1 MRNIV
6 ILNSLHFS
14 YPLPILMRV
23 SYNTL
28 IVKQNTSD
36 YYKYR
41 KIFQERTSPYMGI
54 IRLSTVFQAILWL
67 RCFLG
72 AKKLEI
78 EIFLYLCDI
87 HPNYYTYYE
96 KFS

>member
-36 YYKYR
+36 YYKYIEIKSFGTR
-41 KIFQERTSPYMGI
+41 MSEPKTAADSQF
-54 IRLSTVFQAILWL
+54 RLSTDSPAKMLNDTFTDGQA
-67 RCFLG
+67 
-72 AKKLEI
+72 
-78 EIFLYLCDI
+78 
-87 HPNYYTYYE
+87 
-96 KFS
+96 

>member
-36 YYKYR
+36 YYKYTQILLFLLPVSD
-41 KIFQERTSPYMGI
+41 KTYPKSIEKHERSNVY
-54 IRLSTVFQAILWL
+54 SS
-67 RCFLG
+67 
-72 AKKLEI
+72 E
-78 EIFLYLCDI
+78 
-87 HPNYYTYYE
+87 H
-96 KFS
+96 

>member
-36 YYKYR
+36 YYKYSEKQGAWQR
-41 KIFQERTSPYMGI
+41 NANLFQIEACNNAVI
-54 IRLSTVFQAILWL
+54 IALFAQLHN
-67 RCFLG
+67 C
-72 AKKLEI
+72 
-78 EIFLYLCDI
+78 
-87 HPNYYTYYE
+87 NN
-96 KFS
+96 

>member
-1 MRNIV
+1 
-6 ILNSLHFS
+6 
-14 YPLPILMRV
+14 
-23 SYNTL
+23 
-28 IVKQNTSD
+28 
-36 YYKYR
+36 
-41 KIFQERTSPYMGI
+41 MGI

-67 RCFLG
+67 RCFVG

>member
-36 YYKYR
+36 YYKYKE
-41 KIFQERTSPYMGI
+41 KISISCEKSIKNVDFYMRAVMNLLPEPY
-54 IRLSTVFQAILWL
+54 FH
-67 RCFLG
+67 
-72 AKKLEI
+72 
-78 EIFLYLCDI
+78 I
-87 HPNYYTYYE
+87 HRFSFHRYTG
-96 KFS
+96 FI

>member
-36 YYKYR
+36 YYKY
-41 KIFQERTSPYMGI
+41 KKYPQKQ
-54 IRLSTVFQAILWL
+54 QAIL
-67 RCFLG
+67 
-72 AKKLEI
+72 
-78 EIFLYLCDI
+78 IFSQTPPPAFADTA
-87 HPNYYTYYE
+87 HTD
-96 KFS
+96 F

>member
-36 YYKYR
+36 YYKYTNFR
-41 KIFQERTSPYMGI
+41 Q
-54 IRLSTVFQAILWL
+54 IRIAEKPSFRLPIKNTPIHLFA
-67 RCFLG
+67 
-72 AKKLEI
+72 ENN
-78 EIFLYLCDI
+78 LCTFTEASKRD
-87 HPNYYTYYE
+87 
-96 KFS
+96 KGDA

>member
-36 YYKYR
+36 YYKYMEKKTINNWSTKR
-41 KIFQERTSPYMGI
+41 NPLDRLTDKRIFIKSDYLESY
-54 IRLSTVFQAILWL
+54 
-67 RCFLG
+67 FL
-72 AKKLEI
+72 KK
-78 EIFLYLCDI
+78 
-87 HPNYYTYYE
+87 
-96 KFS
+96 S

>member
-1 MRNIV
+1 V

-36 YYKYR
+36 YYKY
-41 KIFQERTSPYMGI
+41 KNKVAIWLNSLSFYVLIFINGLMAD
-54 IRLSTVFQAILWL
+54 RLQVNFGEENS
-67 RCFLG
+67 
-72 AKKLEI
+72 
-78 EIFLYLCDI
+78 
-87 HPNYYTYYE
+87 
-96 KFS
+96 

>member
-36 YYKYR
+36 YYKYTKLNHHLYSAHDLIAKSSGVIVQNALMNALAR
-41 KIFQERTSPYMGI
+41 RAFVINGI
-54 IRLSTVFQAILWL
+54 LRSMAARRIL
-67 RCFLG
+67 
-72 AKKLEI
+72 
-78 EIFLYLCDI
+78 
-87 HPNYYTYYE
+87 
-96 KFS
+96 

>member
-36 YYKYR
+36 YYKYN
-41 KIFQERTSPYMGI
+41 ERY
-54 IRLSTVFQAILWL
+54 FILQL
-67 RCFLG
+67 NVSVKMRVESYFYSEYPQNETELFG
-72 AKKLEI
+72 A
-78 EIFLYLCDI
+78 
-87 HPNYYTYYE
+87 
-96 KFS
+96 

>member
-36 YYKYR
+36 YYKYMNFYCFVAVR
-41 KIFQERTSPYMGI
+41 WQVRQRTGYIKMSQVWIVDYKHVSLIGFNSDGER
-54 IRLSTVFQAILWL
+54 L
-67 RCFLG
+67 
-72 AKKLEI
+72 
-78 EIFLYLCDI
+78 
-87 HPNYYTYYE
+87 
-96 KFS
+96 